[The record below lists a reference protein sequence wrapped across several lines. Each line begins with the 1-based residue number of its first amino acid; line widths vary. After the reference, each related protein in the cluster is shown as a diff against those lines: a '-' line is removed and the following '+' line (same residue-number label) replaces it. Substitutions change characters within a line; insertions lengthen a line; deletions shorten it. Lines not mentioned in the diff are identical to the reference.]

1 MLYSKRMSRIK
12 DAEGYGTDGGIMI
25 TSTSNPR
32 IKNLAL
38 LGKKAKAR
46 KEQGVFLAE
55 GWKMIKE
62 APKDWIRELYV
73 SESFLAGEEN
83 EKRLR
88 DAEYETLS
96 DHVMKAAADTQTP
109 QGILAVISMP
119 QWNFEEAAKKENGT
133 YLFLEDIQDPGNLG
147 TMLRSGEAAGIT
159 AVIAGGGTVDLYN
172 PKTIRSTMGS
182 IYRMPF
188 FQADDFKNAVC
199 RMKERGMKLYAAHLE
214 GSRLYDEPDYREKC
228 GFLIGNEGKG
238 LTEGTSEL
246 ADAYIRIPMEG
257 KAESL
262 NAAIAASVLMYE
274 ANRQKR
280 R

>member
-1 MLYSKRMSRIK
+1 
-12 DAEGYGTDGGIMI
+12 MI

-32 IKNLAL
+32 IKNLVL

-55 GWKMIKE
+55 GRKMTEE
-62 APKDWIRELYV
+62 APKEWIRELYV
-73 SESFLAGEEN
+73 SETYLAEN
-83 EKRLR
+83 KNSLFGM
-88 DAEYETLS
+88 EYEVLS

-109 QGILAVISMP
+109 QGILAVVSIP
-119 QWNFEEAAKKENGT
+119 KWNFNDLSEKEDGT

-159 AVIAGGGTVDLYN
+159 AVIASRGTVDLYN

-182 IYRMPF
+182 IYRVPF
-188 FQADDFKNAVC
+188 FMADDFKQTIC
-199 RMKERGMKLYAAHLE
+199 LMKKQGMKLYAAHLK
-214 GSRLYDEPDYREKC
+214 GSRLYDEPDYRQKC

-238 LTEGTSEL
+238 LTEETAEL
-246 ADAYIRIPMEG
+246 ADEYIRIPMEG
-257 KAESL
+257 SVESL

-280 R
+280 SCERR